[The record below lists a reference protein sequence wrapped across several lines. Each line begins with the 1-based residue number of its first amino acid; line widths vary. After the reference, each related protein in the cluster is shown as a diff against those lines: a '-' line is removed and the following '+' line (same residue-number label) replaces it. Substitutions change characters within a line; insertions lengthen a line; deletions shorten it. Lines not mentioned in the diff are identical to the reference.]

1 MIQAVWASEISAKS
15 QILQGTSTQ
24 KQVQRQL
31 MNHRE
36 SLKSVTLKICYSFLQ
51 QIGYIKSDH

>member
-1 MIQAVWASEISAKS
+1 
-15 QILQGTSTQ
+15 
-24 KQVQRQL
+24 

-51 QIGYIKSDH
+51 QIGYIKSDHWTETNHKYSCGKQVNL